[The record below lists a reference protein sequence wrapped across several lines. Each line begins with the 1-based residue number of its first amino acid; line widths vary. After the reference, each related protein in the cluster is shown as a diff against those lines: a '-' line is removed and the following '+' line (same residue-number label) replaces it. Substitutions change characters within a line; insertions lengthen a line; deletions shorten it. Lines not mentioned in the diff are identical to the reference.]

1 MVQST
6 LFGVFSSVSKAPHCF
21 RPKPNRPALAHDICG
36 EIKSANFKLE
46 IFDPEVIFF
55 FTPEDFCCIRHH
67 LQDLQDI
74 LLCLQCLQVCFF
86 CQGGCSEEC
95 Q

>member
-55 FTPEDFCCIRHH
+55 FTPEDFCCIRLH
-67 LQDLQDI
+67 LQGLKDI
-74 LLCLQCLQVCFF
+74 HLCLQCLQDCFF

>member
-6 LFGVFSSVSKAPHCF
+6 LFGVLSSVSKALHCF
-21 RPKPNRPALAHDICG
+21 CPKPNRPALAHDICG

-46 IFDPEVIFF
+46 IFDHEVIF
-55 FTPEDFCCIRHH
+55 FTPEDFCCIRLH
-67 LQDLQDI
+67 LQGLKDI
-74 LLCLQCLQVCFF
+74 HLCLQCLQDCFF

>member
-6 LFGVFSSVSKAPHCF
+6 LFCVFSSVSKAPHCF
-21 RPKPNRPALAHDICG
+21 RPKPNRPALAHGICG

-46 IFDPEVIFF
+46 
-55 FTPEDFCCIRHH
+55 RLQR
-67 LQDLQDI
+67 LQD
-74 LLCLQCLQVCFF
+74 CFF

>member
-6 LFGVFSSVSKAPHCF
+6 LFGVLSSVSKALHCF
-21 RPKPNRPALAHDICG
+21 CPKPNRPALAHGICG

-46 IFDPEVIFF
+46 IFEPEVIF

-86 CQGGCSEEC
+86 CQEGCSKEC